1 MVRLLKLGLMYNLNR
16 SEIIGSLKN
25 AYQFIVDD
33 FGYNVIDEESSP
45 LLYYVRYENKNIAR
59 IISISI
65 DIREAD
71 FGITIWKSLDGW
83 TKDEDML
90 EFKEYLNKKNL
101 DKISSLPHG
110 VFDLNIIEEIN
121 QKNALLLKQ
130 YGSEL
135 IAGKDY

>member
-1 MVRLLKLGLMYNLNR
+1 MCNLNK

-33 FGYNVIDEESSP
+33 FGYKVIDEESSP
-45 LLYYVRYENKNIAR
+45 LLFYVRYENKNIAR
-59 IISISI
+59 ILSVSI

-71 FGITIWKSLDGW
+71 FGITIWKSSDGW
-83 TKDEDML
+83 TRDEDML

-101 DKISSLPHG
+101 EKISSLSQG
-110 VFDLNIIEEIN
+110 VFDLNIIKAIN
-121 QKNALLLKQ
+121 QKNALLLKEH
-130 YGSEL
+130 GSEL